1 MIKKDPLSMSK
12 IEIIPCLSDNYA
24 YLIRDEQTNK
34 NILVDA
40 PEHESI
46 ERYLDKN
53 AMSLD
58 CILITHHHNDHIDG
72 ISYLRKKYSPKII
85 GAKRD
90 KHRLPNL
97 DIEVEEG
104 GKFSVGSKTF
114 EVYDVDGHT
123 IGHISYALFEDKA
136 LFTGDSLM
144 VMGCG
149 RLFEGT
155 PEDMWKSL
163 KKLKQLP
170 EDIMIYSG
178 HEYTRS
184 NIEFAI
190 TIDPNNKKLEAR
202 KVKELG
208 RIEKSVPTVPSSLKE
223 ELDTNPFLREDDPS
237 IVDHLNMANLDPISR
252 FAKIRA
258 LKDSF

>member
-1 MIKKDPLSMSK
+1 MSL

-40 PEHESI
+40 PEHGAI

-58 CILITHHHNDHIDG
+58 FILITHHHSDHING
-72 ISYLRKKYSPKII
+72 ISYLKQKYSPKII

-104 GKFSVGSKTF
+104 EKLSVGSKTF
-114 EVYDVDGHT
+114 DIYDVDGHT
-123 IGHISYALFEDKA
+123 IGHIAYALFKDKA

-163 KKLKQLP
+163 NKLKQMP

-184 NIEFAI
+184 NIEFAK
-190 TIDPNNKKLEAR
+190 TVDPKNKKLEAR
-202 KVKELG
+202 KVRDLY
-208 RIEKSVPTVPSSLKE
+208 RIEKGTPTVPSSLRE
-223 ELDTNPFLREDDPS
+223 ELATNPFLRESDPS
-237 IVDHLNMANLDPISR
+237 IVDHLDIANLDPISR

>member
-1 MIKKDPLSMSK
+1 MSL

-24 YLIRDEQTNK
+24 YLIRDEKTNK

-40 PEHESI
+40 PEYGPI
-46 ERYLDKN
+46 ETYLDKK

-58 CILITHHHNDHIDG
+58 AILITHHHDDHIDG
-72 ISYLRKKYSPKII
+72 INYLKIKYSPKVI

-90 KHRLPNL
+90 KHRLPPL
-97 DIEVEEG
+97 DVEVEEG
-104 GKFSVGSKTF
+104 KELKIGSKTF
-114 EVYDVDGHT
+114 EIYDVDGHT
-123 IGHISYALFEDKA
+123 IGHIAYGLMEDKA
-136 LFTGDSLM
+136 LFSGDSLM

-170 EDIMIYSG
+170 KDIMIYSG
-178 HEYTRS
+178 HEYTKS
-184 NIEFAI
+184 NIEFALSV
-190 TIDPNNKKLEAR
+190 DPQNEKLKAR
-202 KVKELG
+202 RIRTLDS
-208 RIEKSVPTVPSSLKE
+208 IEKGIPTVPSTLEE
-223 ELDTNPFLREDDPS
+223 ELETNPFLRESEAS
-237 IVDHLNMANLDPISR
+237 ILDNIQPVESNPVSR

-258 LKDSF
+258 LKDNF

>member
-1 MIKKDPLSMSK
+1 MSS

-24 YLIRDEQTNK
+24 YLIKDEQTNK

-40 PEHESI
+40 PEHTPI
-46 ERYLDKN
+46 ERYLDEK

-58 CILITHHHNDHIDG
+58 FILITHHHSDHIDG
-72 ISYLRKKYSPKII
+72 INHLKLKYAPKII

-90 KHRLPNL
+90 KDRLPPL

-104 GKFSVGSKTF
+104 IELSIGSKKF
-114 EVYDVDGHT
+114 DIYDVDGHT
-123 IGHISYALFEDKA
+123 LGHIAYSLADDRA

-155 PEDMWKSL
+155 PDDMWKSL
-163 KKLKQLP
+163 KKLKRLP
-170 EDIMIYSG
+170 EDMMIYSG
-178 HEYTRS
+178 HEYTKS
-184 NIEFAI
+184 NIEFALSV
-190 TIDPNNKKLEAR
+190 DPQNEKLTAR
-202 KVKELG
+202 RKKELERLQQG
-208 RIEKSVPTVPSSLKE
+208 IPTVPSTLRE
-223 ELDTNPFLREDDPS
+223 ELDTNPFLREGDPL
-237 IVDHLNMANLDPISR
+237 IADHLDMKNLDPISR

-258 LKDSF
+258 LKDNF

>member
-1 MIKKDPLSMSK
+1 MSS

-24 YLIRDEQTNK
+24 YIIKDEKTNK

-40 PEHESI
+40 PEHVPI
-46 ERYLDKN
+46 ERYLDEN

-58 CILITHHHNDHIDG
+58 FILITHHHSDHIDG
-72 ISYLRKKYSPKII
+72 INHLKLKYAPKII

-90 KHRLPNL
+90 RHRLPPL

-104 GKFSVGSKTF
+104 IELSIGSKKF
-114 EVYDVDGHT
+114 DIYDVDGHT
-123 IGHISYALFEDKA
+123 LGHIAYSLADDRA

-155 PEDMWKSL
+155 PDDMWKSL
-163 KKLKQLP
+163 KKLKGLP

-178 HEYTRS
+178 HEYTKS
-184 NIEFAI
+184 NIEFALSV
-190 TIDPNNKKLEAR
+190 DPQNEKLTAR
-202 KVKELG
+202 RTKELERLQQG
-208 RIEKSVPTVPSSLKE
+208 IPTVPSTLRE
-223 ELDTNPFLREDDPS
+223 ELDTNPFLRESDPL
-237 IVDHLNMANLDPISR
+237 IADHLDMKNLNPISR

-258 LKDSF
+258 LKDNF

>member
-1 MIKKDPLSMSK
+1 MSL

-24 YLIRDEQTNK
+24 YIIRDHQTNK

-40 PEHESI
+40 PEYAPI
-46 ERYLDKN
+46 ERYLDEK
-53 AMSLD
+53 ALSLD
-58 CILITHHHNDHIDG
+58 FILITHHHSDHIDG
-72 ISYLRKKYSPKII
+72 VNHLKLKYGPKVI

-90 KHRLPNL
+90 KHRLPPL

-104 GKFSVGSKTF
+104 KELSVGSKKF
-114 EVYDVDGHT
+114 NIYDVDGHT
-123 IGHISYALFEDKA
+123 VGHIAYALLEDKA

-155 PEDMWKSL
+155 PKDMWESL

-170 EDIMIYSG
+170 EDIKVYSG
-178 HEYTRS
+178 HEYTKS
-184 NIEFAI
+184 NIEFAL
-190 TIDPNNKKLEAR
+190 TVDPQNEKL
-202 KVKELG
+202 KVRRTKELERLESG
-208 RIEKSVPTVPSSLKE
+208 TPTVPSTLRE
-223 ELDTNPFLREDDPS
+223 ELDTNPFLRESEPS
-237 IVDHLNMANLDPISR
+237 IVDHMDTANLDPVSR

-258 LKDSF
+258 LKDNF

>member
-1 MIKKDPLSMSK
+1 MSK

-58 CILITHHHNDHIDG
+58 FILITHHHNDHIDG

-104 GKFSVGSKTF
+104 KKFSVGSKTF

-123 IGHISYALFEDKA
+123 IGHIAYALFEDKA

-163 KKLKQLP
+163 KKLKELP

-190 TIDPNNKKLEAR
+190 TVDPKNEKLQAR
-202 KVKELG
+202 KVKELD
-208 RIEKSVPTVPSSLKE
+208 RIEKGTPTVPSSLKE
-223 ELDTNPFLREDDPS
+223 ELATNPFLRESDPS
-237 IVDHLNMANLDPISR
+237 IVDQLDTVNLDPISR
-252 FAKIRA
+252 FAKIRT

>member
-1 MIKKDPLSMSK
+1 MSL

-24 YLIRDEQTNK
+24 YIIRDEKTNK

-40 PEHESI
+40 PEHGPI
-46 ERYLDKN
+46 ENYLDKK
-53 AMSLD
+53 ALSLD
-58 CILITHHHNDHIDG
+58 AILITHHHDDHIDG
-72 ISYLRKKYSPKII
+72 INNLRIKYSPKVI

-90 KHRLPNL
+90 KHRLPPL

-104 GKFSVGSKTF
+104 KELKIGSKTF
-114 EVYDVDGHT
+114 EIYDVDGHT
-123 IGHISYALFEDKA
+123 IGHIAYGLMEDKA
-136 LFTGDSLM
+136 LFSGDSLM

-170 EDIMIYSG
+170 KDTMIYSG
-178 HEYTRS
+178 HEYTKS
-184 NIEFAI
+184 NIEFALSV
-190 TIDPNNKKLEAR
+190 DPQNEKLKAR
-202 KVKELG
+202 
-208 RIEKSVPTVPSSLKE
+208 RISTLDSLAKGIPTVPSTLE
-223 ELDTNPFLREDDPS
+223 DELETNPFLRESEAS
-237 IVDHLNMANLDPISR
+237 ILDNIDKVEPDPISR

-258 LKDSF
+258 LKDNF

>member
-1 MIKKDPLSMSK
+1 MSS

-24 YLIRDEQTNK
+24 YIIRDEQTNK

-40 PEHESI
+40 PEYAPI
-46 ERYLDKN
+46 EKYLDAK

-58 CILITHHHNDHIDG
+58 FILITHHHSDHIDG
-72 ISYLRKKYSPKII
+72 INYLKSKYQPKII

-90 KHRLPNL
+90 KHRLPPL

-104 GKFSVGSKTF
+104 SELSIGSKTF
-114 EVYDVDGHT
+114 KIYDVDGHT
-123 IGHISYALFEDKA
+123 VGHIAYNLLEDNA

-155 PEDMWKSL
+155 PKDMWESL

-170 EDIMIYSG
+170 EDTMIYSG
-178 HEYTRS
+178 HEYTKS
-184 NIEFAI
+184 NIEFAL
-190 TIDPNNKKLEAR
+190 TVDPQNEKLKAR
-202 KVKELG
+202 RIKELA
-208 RIEKSVPTVPSSLKE
+208 RLEKGTPTVPSTLKE
-223 ELDTNPFLREDDPS
+223 ELDTNPFLRESEPS
-237 IVDHLNMANLDPISR
+237 IVNYLDIADLDPNSR

-258 LKDSF
+258 LKDNF

>member
-1 MIKKDPLSMSK
+1 MSS

-24 YLIRDEQTNK
+24 YIIRDEQTNK

-40 PEHESI
+40 PEHAPI
-46 ERYLDKN
+46 ERYLDNK

-58 CILITHHHNDHIDG
+58 FILITHHHSDHIDG
-72 ISYLRKKYSPKII
+72 INHLKHKYAPKII

-90 KHRLPNL
+90 KYRLPPL

-104 GKFSVGSKTF
+104 KKLTIGSKKF
-114 EVYDVDGHT
+114 DIYDVDGHT
-123 IGHISYALFEDKA
+123 VGHVAYNLLDDKA
-136 LFTGDSLM
+136 LFSGDSLM

-163 KKLKQLP
+163 EKLKQLP
-170 EDIMIYSG
+170 EDTMIYSG
-178 HEYTRS
+178 HEYTKS
-184 NIEFAI
+184 NTEFAI
-190 TIDPNNKKLEAR
+190 TVDPQNERLKNR
-202 KVKELG
+202 
-208 RIEKSVPTVPSSLKE
+208 RIRDLDQLQKGHPTVPSTLRE
-223 ELDTNPFLREDDPS
+223 ELGTNPFLRESEMS
-237 IVDHLNMANLDPISR
+237 IVDHLDMSNLDPISR

-258 LKDSF
+258 LKDNF

>member
-1 MIKKDPLSMSK
+1 MSK

-170 EDIMIYSG
+170 KDIMIYSG
-178 HEYTRS
+178 HEYTKS
-184 NIEFAI
+184 NIEFALSV
-190 TIDPNNKKLEAR
+190 DPQNEKLKAR
-202 KVKELG
+202 
-208 RIEKSVPTVPSSLKE
+208 RIRVLDSIAKGIPTVPSKLEE
-223 ELDTNPFLREDDPS
+223 ELETNPFLRESEASILDNIDTVASDP
-237 IVDHLNMANLDPISR
+237 VSR

-258 LKDSF
+258 LKDNF

>member
-1 MIKKDPLSMSK
+1 MSL

-24 YLIRDEQTNK
+24 YLIRDEKTNK

-40 PEHESI
+40 PEYGPI
-46 ERYLDKN
+46 ETYLDKK
-53 AMSLD
+53 ALSLD
-58 CILITHHHNDHIDG
+58 AILITHHHNDHIDG
-72 ISYLRKKYSPKII
+72 INYLKIKYSPKVI

-90 KHRLPNL
+90 KHRLPPL

-104 GKFSVGSKTF
+104 KELKIGSKTF
-114 EVYDVDGHT
+114 EIYDVDGHT
-123 IGHISYALFEDKA
+123 IGHIAYSLMEDKA
-136 LFTGDSLM
+136 LFSGDSLM

-170 EDIMIYSG
+170 KDIMIYSG
-178 HEYTRS
+178 HEYTKS
-184 NIEFAI
+184 NIEFALSV
-190 TIDPNNKKLEAR
+190 DPQNEKLKAR
-202 KVKELG
+202 
-208 RIEKSVPTVPSSLKE
+208 RIRTLDSIAKGIPSIPSTLEE
-223 ELDTNPFLREDDPS
+223 ELETNPFLRESEASILDNIDTVPSDP
-237 IVDHLNMANLDPISR
+237 VAR

-258 LKDSF
+258 LKDKF